1 MMGGKRAR
9 GGQGLVI
16 AGALATAVLVLAGL
30 WLLFTHCPW
39 FWVVVNGML
48 QSQAGH

>member
-1 MMGGKRAR
+1 MMGSERDRDGR
-9 GGQGLVI
+9 GLVI
-16 AGALATAVLVLAGL
+16 AAILGAVLLILAGL

-48 QSQAGH
+48 QPRAGR